1 MNVVFLW
8 LSFVLLVI
16 LCTVLCHVSSLCFFF
31 FKQKTAYDLRI
42 SDWSS
47 DLCSSDLQIETV
59 ALNKW
64 FQPARG
70 FTARLWNAGH
80 ILGSTSVE
88 MQVGETR
95 LLFSGDLGPD
105 HKAFHADPEGP
116 AGLDHVICESTYGDR
131 AREDL
136 TIEQLRT
143 LLEGEIQAAFTRGGN
158 LVIPVFRSEEH
169 TSELQSL

>member
-1 MNVVFLW
+1 M
-8 LSFVLLVI
+8 
-16 LCTVLCHVSSLCFFF
+16 
-31 FKQKTAYDLRI
+31 RI

-47 DLCSSDLQIETV
+47 DVCSSIY
-59 ALNKW
+59 KW

-70 FTARLWNAGH
+70 FTARLCNAVH

-95 LLFSGDLGPD
+95 LLFAGDLGPD

-136 TIEQLRT
+136 TIEQRRT
-143 LLEGEIQAAFTRGGN
+143 LLEAEIKAALTRGGN
-158 LVIPVFRSEEH
+158 LVIPVFALER
-169 TSELQSL
+169 TQEL

>member
-1 MNVVFLW
+1 MALFR
-8 LSFVLLVI
+8 SD
-16 LCTVLCHVSSLCFFF
+16 SKAAS
-31 FKQKTAYDLRI
+31 DRI
-42 SDWSS
+42 G
-47 DLCSSDLQIETV
+47 TV
-59 ALNKW
+59 ALSKW

-131 AREDL
+131 ARQDL
-136 TIEQLRT
+136 TIEQRRT
-143 LLEGEIQAAFTRGGN
+143 LLEAEIKADRKSTRLN
-158 LVIPVFRSEEH
+158 SSHSCEH
-169 TSELQSL
+169 RM

>member
-1 MNVVFLW
+1 M
-8 LSFVLLVI
+8 
-16 LCTVLCHVSSLCFFF
+16 
-31 FKQKTAYDLRI
+31 RI

-47 DLCSSDLQIETV
+47 DVCSSIY
-59 ALNKW
+59 KW

-116 AGLDHVICESTYGDR
+116 AGLAPVTCENIYADR

-136 TIEQLRT
+136 TSAQRRPLMASGIK
-143 LLEGEIQAAFTRGGN
+143 AAVKRCGT
-158 LVIPVFRSEEH
+158 LVIPVIAFERKNEVLLASPFLIKH
-169 TSELQSL
+169 GRQ